1 MKKDKKYKPKPKPT
15 KPKHKSK
22 AKLASH
28 FFDKNK
34 LFNKQMM
41 TIAGNVIPIILTM
54 LVLVKLNFNYQRM
67 LINNTS

>member
-22 AKLASH
+22 AKLASY

-41 TIAGNVIPIILTM
+41 TIAGNVIPIIT
-54 LVLVKLNFNYQRM
+54 NYVSSGK
-67 LINNTS
+67 IKF